1 MKLLLVAL
9 LTCLSA
15 NAHAALQGAPYMPE
29 VDQRFNQLE
38 NDSINNAGVARKYAK
53 AVYDVAVQGGSSTSH
68 SLGVT
73 LPAGAV
79 ITSILVYVNTAF
91 TDSGAGSVGLQC
103 NGTRDLMDWQDM
115 TTININDGLYRTIGS
130 TGFGSQ
136 NLITAS
142 SAEAG
147 RTSAW
152 HLNGSISSACV
163 VTATVRS
170 DAGYVP
176 QTAGKFTSIIEYFIR

>member
-1 MKLLLVAL
+1 MKSLLIALLV
-9 LTCLSA
+9 LTSA
-15 NAHAALQGAPYMPE
+15 NAFAALKGAPFMPE
-29 VDQRFNQLE
+29 DDARFDQLE
-38 NDSINNAGVARKYAK
+38 NDAVNNAGVARKYAK
-53 AVYDVAVQGGSSTSH
+53 AVYDVAVNGGGSTSH
-68 SLGVT
+68 ALGAV

-115 TTININDGLYRTIGS
+115 TTVAKDDGMYRTIGA
-130 TGFGSQ
+130 TTFGAN

-152 HLNGSISSACV
+152 HLNGSIPTACT
-163 VTATVRS
+163 VTAVVRS
-170 DAGYVP
+170 DAGFVP
-176 QTAGKFTSIIEYFIR
+176 QTAGKLTSIIEYFIR